1 MSDPMNDYDP
11 IGRGPSPDEI
21 IADLERQLA
30 EAKDYGRLMNEGNQ
44 WLEMWHDQVAR
55 ELKDDPRIQ
64 AIDEKVNKWFAMLA
78 ENKVNDGK

>member
-1 MSDPMNDYDP
+1 MK
-11 IGRGPSPDEI
+11 EQWF
-21 IADLERQLA
+21 E
-30 EAKDYGRLMNEGNQ
+30 